1 MLLLNPYAVAV
12 CPMFRLVDGAIQLTR
27 ENFTA
32 GTVANYICN
41 ANFEL
46 VGKGTAVCQENGF
59 WSAEV
64 PICRGIHNDTFWRR
78 KGGLEGL
85 EPPSNHRPNYMSS
98 SATIRLALD
107 IPLFRIHV
115 VDLFYWGSMP
125 PDHRTPRWC
134 TLHVSYCIFFV
145 VFFTAV
151 RCEILQN
158 PMFGGVQT
166 DLQNSVGSRAT
177 YFCNSNFRLTNGDQ
191 FRMCLED
198 GNWTGM
204 EPECSKSQIVIGMWT
219 DTGLEF

>member
-27 ENFTA
+27 ENLTA

-64 PICRGIHNDTFWRR
+64 PICRGIHNNIR

-85 EPPSNHRPNYMSS
+85 EPPPIIGLITCLIMSS

-125 PDHRTPRWC
+125 PDHGPLDALCVLVTAYF
-134 TLHVSYCIFFV
+134 LFF
-145 VFFTAV
+145 
-151 RCEILQN
+151 
-158 PMFGGVQT
+158 
-166 DLQNSVGSRAT
+166 
-177 YFCNSNFRLTNGDQ
+177 
-191 FRMCLED
+191 
-198 GNWTGM
+198 
-204 EPECSKSQIVIGMWT
+204 SQP
-219 DTGLEF
+219 